1 MKNDVQLKRCT
12 HRFEAS
18 RSFGGSGRVKSLK
31 HRQSTRPF
39 HRTTM
44 MSSSAPPPS
53 SSLSADSFTNLAWE
67 AVQKLPA
74 LADGAGQQTV
84 EAELLL
90 KALLLQ
96 GKSGMACR
104 LLSKSGVDVDA
115 LEMALD
121 KFIEKLPKVETKT
134 ENKILGSTLQRVLAT
149 AKAVGSYLNYQANG
163 V

>member
-1 MKNDVQLKRCT
+1 
-12 HRFEAS
+12 
-18 RSFGGSGRVKSLK
+18 
-31 HRQSTRPF
+31 
-39 HRTTM
+39 

-149 AKAVGSYLNYQANG
+149 AKAVI
-163 V
+163 